1 MSLTAAL
8 GDILKLNLTVQM
20 EIRHWKQDKW
30 EAIPS
35 KKSSTRRM
43 PEVLG

>member
-8 GDILKLNLTVQM
+8 GDILKVNLTVQM
-20 EIRHWKQDKW
+20 ELMHWNQDKL

-35 KKSSTRRM
+35 KIMYKKDA
-43 PEVLG
+43 